1 MKRKTKKLLVDA
13 AALITI
19 TAMFILAVLFSGF
32 IMRMGAAIESEMPSM
47 QEHPYEIENCSADS
61 FQE

>member
-13 AALITI
+13 AALIAI
-19 TAMFILAVLFSGF
+19 TVVFFLVVLVSGF
-32 IMRMGAAIESEMPSM
+32 IMRIGAAIESEMPSM
-47 QEHPYEIENCSADS
+47 QEHPYAIESCSADS